1 MYLESGG
8 GFLCGICLLHSKLKV
23 VLWIDLEEKILTWD
37 NKLKRGWIGVN
48 YCALCSSEAES
59 MTHMFHSLYFSFK
72 IPQMVSDHFKI
83 PANIQG
89 ECL

>member
-1 MYLESGG
+1 MSSPLK
-8 GFLCGICLLHSKLKV
+8 IKV

-48 YCALCSSEAES
+48 CCSLCSYEAEP
-59 MTHMFHSLYFSFK
+59 MNHLFHSFYFSYKFQ
-72 IPQMVSDHFKI
+72 QMVSYHFKI
-83 PANIQG
+83 LANIQR